1 MRELEADIVQNI
13 NIARNIYLL
22 SLKLPEN
29 FAQEVVPGQFAHIKV
44 PGDRLLRRPISIND
58 YNPET
63 NVMSFVYQIK
73 GEGTIQLA
81 RAQGRIRL
89 LLPLGNGFPP
99 KKGKVLLAG
108 AGIGCAPLLYA
119 ARILGSDCGA
129 VLAFRSGEYSYQLD
143 QFDAHVSEMLLCTDD
158 GSAGS
163 RCYAHEG
170 VAELLKTGKYQT
182 VYACGPAPA
191 LKLIRDVCSRY
202 GAGCYLSL
210 EARMGCGV
218 GACVVCN
225 VKIGNAQEWHYKR
238 CCKDGPV
245 FEGKE
250 VIFDD

>member
-22 SLKLPEN
+22 SLKLPED

-81 RAQGRIRL
+81 RAQGIIRL

-129 VLAFRSGEYSYQLD
+129 VLAFRSGEYS
-143 QFDAHVSEMLLCTDD
+143 
-158 GSAGS
+158 
-163 RCYAHEG
+163 
-170 VAELLKTGKYQT
+170 
-182 VYACGPAPA
+182 
-191 LKLIRDVCSRY
+191 
-202 GAGCYLSL
+202 
-210 EARMGCGV
+210 
-218 GACVVCN
+218 
-225 VKIGNAQEWHYKR
+225 
-238 CCKDGPV
+238 
-245 FEGKE
+245 
-250 VIFDD
+250 